1 MVMNKPQ
8 IGDRVTILDPDMED
22 RVDVPVIGMGN
33 GDDFIARTSDGKELA
48 YSLAENITVTILG
61 DRETAEEY
69 HERTGEP
76 WGVGEDC
83 FERSMARAYPER

>member
-1 MVMNKPQ
+1 MDKPR

-22 RVDVPVIGMGN
+22 RVDVPVIAMGN
-33 GDDFIARTSDGKELA
+33 GEDFIIRTSDGKELA
-48 YSLAENITVTILG
+48 YNLAENITVTILD

-76 WGVGEDC
+76 WGAGEDC
-83 FERSMARAYPER
+83 FERAMARAYPER